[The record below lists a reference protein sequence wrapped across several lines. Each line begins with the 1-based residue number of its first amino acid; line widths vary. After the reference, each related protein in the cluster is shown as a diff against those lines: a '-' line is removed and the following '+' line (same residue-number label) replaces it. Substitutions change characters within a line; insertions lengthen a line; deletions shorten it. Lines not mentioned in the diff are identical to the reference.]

1 MYKFRYVRGS
11 KVVTYQQYEVPFRK
25 GITTI
30 RGGNRSGKSLSMSV
44 MGNIFFSA
52 PPISTAKNSAKHLH
66 VHSGSTMAV
75 GFERGKEMVHIEQIS
90 KGKGVGYNIFVHPVG
105 DELNRKEHNIKAR
118 GDVKAQIRRLFRQND
133 DLFYNSCYISGL
145 RRNVL
150 QEGRAADRY
159 AFFQRTF
166 NLTVFDKIRKVLDKK
181 LKKLQRDEATL
192 IYLRG
197 ERDRL
202 PETIDL
208 SHTKSELKK
217 AQRVYNKLNE
227 KVSQAQA
234 TVTELTAVTTLLG
247 QLSDKTLTKDKVD
260 EALQTHGSAVGTL
273 EKEHKALVRQQADA
287 DAAEE
292 SREKREKIKGNLA
305 KLDKVKGTV
314 DECNE
319 TILHLE
325 EDIPTLEGHLD
336 TLEETEGQRA
346 EMEAMKDT
354 LKKLWGKKE
363 RVPMLVGKQLEQ
375 EIDKARAKL
384 ASAKET
390 LASFADL
397 TGHKN
402 CPTCQQALNNKM
414 ISGML
419 SKAKEDKAAYGK
431 RLEML
436 SLMKEINSITLE
448 PPPKLPK
455 KFKNVSREG
464 LAEMKERLGKEKKR
478 LEYLHLKQ
486 RLEEQ
491 LTLLPE
497 PPKTKDVSKK
507 LSRIAR
513 DLKEARR
520 QLEQAKADR
529 KILDKLEDFDGDLKT
544 APSRLKKAKALL
556 AKLGPRVGKANNR
569 VQRLKLE
576 KADLL
581 SKKDQILHLDSEIAK
596 LADAAEQIPIY
607 QSLMK
612 AYGPKGMRIDRIRS
626 LAELYVERLNQYAP
640 RVFAERF
647 TFSVVIEPNRFD
659 IIATRSGIPG
669 DINLLSGSEVR
680 CFQLLHFLAIM
691 SMVPKPFR
699 TNFVVLDELEANM
712 DLASS
717 ELYAKEFLPKLK
729 KLVDCIFVITPKTEK
744 EFSIDGVD
752 HRFVVTK
759 TKGVSK
765 LQEMAA

>member
-11 KVVTYQQYEVPFRK
+11 KVVTYQDYEVPFRK
-25 GITTI
+25 GLTTI

-52 PPISTAKNSAKHLH
+52 PPISVSKNSAKHLH

-75 GFERGKEMVHIEQIS
+75 GFERGKDMIHIEQIS
-90 KGKGVGYNIFVHPVG
+90 RGKGVGYNIFIHPVG
-105 DELNRKEHNIKAR
+105 ETLDRKVHNIKAR

-145 RRNVL
+145 RRNVV

-166 NLTVFDKIRKVLDKK
+166 NLTVFDKIRKLLDKE

-192 IYLRG
+192 VYLRG

-202 PETIDL
+202 PEGVDL
-208 SHTKSELKK
+208 RHTKAELKK
-217 AQRVYNKLNE
+217 AQRLYDGLNE
-227 KVSQAQA
+227 KVTQAQA
-234 TVTELTAVTTLLG
+234 TVTELTAVTTLVS
-247 QLSDKTLTKDKVD
+247 QLSDKTLTPEAVDK
-260 EALQTHGSAVGTL
+260 AIQTHGTTVGTL
-273 EKEHKALVRQQADA
+273 EKSHKELMRKQADA
-287 DAAEE
+287 DAAEAT
-292 SREKREKIKGNLA
+292 REKREKLVSNLA
-305 KLDKVKGTV
+305 KLAKVKGTV

-319 TILHLE
+319 EILHLE
-325 EDIPTLEGHLD
+325 EDIPVLINYLD
-336 TLEETEGQRA
+336 DLEEAQGRRA
-346 EMEAMKDT
+346 EWEAMVAQLNKMAGGQDKVVMLSGKT
-354 LKKLWGKKE
+354 LTQAIEKS
-363 RVPMLVGKQLEQ
+363 Q
-375 EIDKARAKL
+375 AKL

-390 LASFADL
+390 LESFKDL

-414 ISGML
+414 ISSML
-419 SKAKEDKAAYGK
+419 KKAKALKEEHSQ

-436 SLMKEINSITLE
+436 ALMKEINGLNVSLPE
-448 PPPKLPK
+448 KLPK
-455 KFKNVSREG
+455 KFKDVSRDG
-464 LAEMKERLGKEKKR
+464 LAAMEERLSKEKKR
-478 LEYLHLKQ
+478 LEYLRLKQ

-491 LTLLPE
+491 LELLPE
-497 PPKTKDVSKK
+497 PPKVKDVSKQ
-507 LSRIAR
+507 LSQVAR
-513 DLKEARR
+513 DLKTAR
-520 QLEQAKADR
+520 QMLELAKADR
-529 KILDKLEDFDGDLKT
+529 KILERLEDYEGDLKT

-556 AKLGPRVGKANNR
+556 AKLGPKVSKANNR

-581 SKKDQILHLDSEIAK
+581 SKRDQIIHLDTQIEK
-596 LADAAEQIPIY
+596 LKESAELIPVY
-607 QSLMK
+607 QGLMK

-640 RVFAERF
+640 LIFAERF
-647 TFSVVIEPNRFD
+647 TFSTVIEPNRFD

-712 DLASS
+712 DLASM

-729 KLVDCIFVITPKTEK
+729 SLVDCIFVITPKTK
-744 EFSIDGVD
+744 REFTIDGVD
-752 HRFVVTK
+752 HSLIVEKV
-759 TKGVSK
+759 KGVSK
-765 LQEMAA
+765 ITEQAA